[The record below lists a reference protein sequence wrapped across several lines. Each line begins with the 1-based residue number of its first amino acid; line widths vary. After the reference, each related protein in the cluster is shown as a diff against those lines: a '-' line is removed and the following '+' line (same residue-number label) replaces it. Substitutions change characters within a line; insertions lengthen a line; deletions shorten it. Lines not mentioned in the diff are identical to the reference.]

1 MQQKSK
7 TYKIGLY
14 IITLLC
20 SITTFGQSQIS
31 TINLDTTK
39 LPVEIKFT
47 GKIKT
52 VIRWKDKLGE
62 NIVLTTETGE
72 TINKAAPS
80 DDYRDAALYAYH
92 YIVDKDST
100 YLTWKVYDFIKECP
114 VDIEANFIKNTF
126 QVTDLNNNGI
136 AEVWLM
142 YKTVCHGDV
151 SPSNMKIIMYEGQ
164 QKYAMRG
171 QNKVQISEKEFYGG
185 DYKFDNAF
193 TEGPAAFKDFAKK
206 LWDKNII
213 QKWEK

>member
-14 IITLLC
+14 ILTLLC
-20 SITTFGQSQIS
+20 SIAAFGQGQIS
-31 TINLDTTK
+31 TTSLDTIK
-39 LPVEIKFT
+39 LPVEIKFI

-52 VIRWKDKLGE
+52 AVLWKDKLGE

-72 TINKAAPS
+72 TINKTAFS

-92 YIVDKDST
+92 YIVGKDST

-142 YKTVCHGDV
+142 YKTVCHGDI
-151 SPSNMKIIMYEGQ
+151 SPSEMKIIMYQGQ

-171 QNKVQISEKEFYGG
+171 QNKVQVSEKEFYGG
-185 DYKFDNAF
+185 DYRFDNAF
-193 TEGPAAFKDFAKK
+193 TEGPAIFKDFAKK

-213 QKWEK
+213 KTWE